1 MDRHGQMA
9 KQGLLDKRG
18 LTSDTQNNPEPVPD
32 PRTGSGLFEHV
43 CGIVGMSVHCAV
55 FRHLPMFRHFTCT
68 LSDIRVPLQL
78 CKLWVRSF
86 FVGTTIVHP
95 WVEKVW
101 TLDNLSYPMEP
112 ATLST
117 LCPQMMD
124 RFGIILSALQTDLVS
139 QEITPGNALYSPP
152 TARAGRRG
160 IQFKL
165 CLHHQ
170 RYGDV
175 AV

>member
-32 PRTGSGLFEHV
+32 PRTGSGLFEQL

-124 RFGIILSALQTDLVS
+124 RFGICFVFRSGISRCGHEAATS
-139 QEITPGNALYSPP
+139 SPP
-152 TARAGRRG
+152 RRSPHADG
-160 IQFKL
+160 IGPVCCL
-165 CLHHQ
+165 C
-170 RYGDV
+170 R
-175 AV
+175 